1 MANTFPFPAR
11 PAPGVRIH
19 PTAVVDSTAVLG
31 ADVSIGPYAIVQA
44 GARIGDRTHIIAS
57 ALVAEHAEIGP
68 DCELHFGSVVGL
80 PAQMRGAQS
89 AGGATI
95 VGPRTVIREHAT
107 VHRATREDGATVL
120 GADNYLMACCHVAH
134 DCRTGDGVTIANGAL
149 LAGCVTL
156 GDRVFVSGNVTIH
169 QFVHVG
175 ELSMIGGLSRVSKD
189 VPPYMLVVG
198 DSKVCGVN
206 VIGMRRASMTADD
219 RRAVRRV
226 YGILYRSGLAMSRAI
241 ERLRAEPS
249 SPVVDAFVAFMAAS
263 TRGLCAP
270 RRTRSR
276 RKTEAPA
283 DE

>member
-19 PTAVVDSTAVLG
+19 PTAVVDGTAVLG
-31 ADVSIGPYAIVQA
+31 ADVFIGPNVIVQA
-44 GARIGDRTHIIAS
+44 GARIGDRTRIVAS
-57 ALVAEHAEIGP
+57 ALVAEQADIGP
-68 DCELHFGSVVGL
+68 DCELHFGAVVGL
-80 PAQMRGAQS
+80 PAQMRGPLG

-95 VGPRTVIREHAT
+95 IGPRTVIREHAT
-107 VHRATREDGATVL
+107 VHRASRENGATVL

-156 GDRVFVSGNVTIH
+156 GDRVFVSGNVAIH
-169 QFVHVG
+169 QFVRVG
-175 ELSMIGGLSRVSKD
+175 ELAMIGGLSRVSKD

-206 VIGMRRASMTADD
+206 VIGMRRASMSAAERHTV
-219 RRAVRRV
+219 RRA
-226 YGILYRSGLAMSRAI
+226 YAILYRSGLAMSRAV
-241 ERLRAEPS
+241 ERLRAEPPS
-249 SPVVDAFVAFMAAS
+249 AVIESMLRFIATS

-270 RRTRSR
+270 RRIGSR
-276 RKTEAPA
+276 RTA
-283 DE
+283 DDPGLE

>member
-1 MANTFPFPAR
+1 VANTFPFPAR

-31 ADVSIGPYAIVQA
+31 ADVSIGPYAIVEA
-44 GARIGDRTHIIAS
+44 GARIGDRTRIIAS
-57 ALVAEHAEIGP
+57 VLVAEQAEIGS
-68 DCELHFGSVVGL
+68 DCELNFGAVVGL

-89 AGGATI
+89 GGGATI

-107 VHRATREDGATVL
+107 VHRASREGDATVL

-156 GDRVFVSGNVTIH
+156 GARVFVSGNVTIH
-169 QFVHVG
+169 QFVRVG
-175 ELSMIGGLSRVSKD
+175 ELAMIGGLSRVSKD

-206 VIGMRRASMTADD
+206 VIGMRRASMTAEE
-219 RRAVRRV
+219 RGAVRRA
-226 YGILYRSGLAMSRAI
+226 YGILYRSGLATSRAV
-241 ERLRAEPS
+241 ERLREEKS
-249 SPVVDAFVAFMAAS
+249 SAVVDAILRFIATS

-276 RKTEAPA
+276 GETEAPVP
-283 DE
+283 E